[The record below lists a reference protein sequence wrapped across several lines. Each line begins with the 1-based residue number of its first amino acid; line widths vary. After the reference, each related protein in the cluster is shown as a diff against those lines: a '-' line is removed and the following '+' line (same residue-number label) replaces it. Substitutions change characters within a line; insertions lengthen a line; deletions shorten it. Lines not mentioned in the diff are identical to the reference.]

1 MPVCIA
7 VTKAGTACRFNARE
21 GSDKCGVH
29 RAWQPPLGRC
39 EAIMAAGSQCTN
51 KRHHADSTTC
61 WMHRN
66 STRTI
71 QMEAPAV
78 VVQTC
83 THAGPYGVGCGRE
96 VKQANAHNECKMHA
110 RMRKQREASQRR
122 IALYRR
128 VLGLYRDQRMA
139 AGFGGADQNAQN
151 ALVNEYRNATMGAFR
166 TILHANRDAVDV
178 TGDAI
183 WAAFVA
189 NPVRPDDVVIAEW
202 EDRQRRRAA
211 EDRQRGAAAPVGLLA
226 EIAGSTQNIHTRAVV
241 DQSKRG
247 MDFLLAVKVQS
258 GWDDESKVLGEL
270 KELWPAEKMLPVH
283 ADIRLWW
290 DQPSCFEPEDHMY
303 RRLLTGLW
311 TYIKSQEDAELRKEL
326 QKRMLEECREAKGKC
341 CQGHTNRLVNVLS
354 GFVEG
359 IEVQQTKGEIL
370 QQKFAAISNIED
382 EEERYVRATQVLAEL
397 GVGADEAGPW
407 LDAIATA

>member
-7 VTKAGTACRFNARE
+7 VTKAGTACRFNAKE

-51 KRHHADSTTC
+51 KRNHADSTTC

-71 QMEAPAV
+71 QVEAPAV
-78 VVQTC
+78 VVPTC
-83 THAGPYGVGCGRE
+83 THPGMYGAACGRE
-96 VKQANAHNECKMHA
+96 VKRANAHTECRLHE
-110 RMRKQREASQRR
+110 RMRQQREASQRR
-122 IALYRR
+122 VALYRR

-151 ALVNEYRNATMGAFR
+151 ALVNEYRTVTMTAFR

-178 TGDAI
+178 TGDDI

-189 NPVRPDDVVIAEW
+189 NPVRADDVVIAEW
-202 EDRQRRRAA
+202 VGRQA
-211 EDRQRGAAAPVGLLA
+211 QWAAAPA
-226 EIAGSTQNIHTRAVV
+226 APAGSLAAIAASSQNIHAPAVV
-241 DQSKRG
+241 EQAKRG
-247 MDFLLAVKVQS
+247 MEFLLAVPVPAGGQ
-258 GWDDESKVLGEL
+258 DAVLDELRA
-270 KELWPAEKMLPVH
+270 LWPAARLASMH
-283 ADIRLWW
+283 ADIRTWW
-290 DQPSCFEPEDHMY
+290 NKESCFTAGDWMY
-303 RRLLTGLW
+303 RHLLTGLW
-311 TYIKSQEDAELRKEL
+311 FYVKSQEDAERRKEL
-326 QKRMLEECREAKGKC
+326 EKRMLEECSEAVRMC
-341 CQGHTNRLVNVLS
+341 CQGHTNRLVNVLG

-359 IEVQQTKGEIL
+359 IDIVVAQPKGEIL
-370 QQKFAAISNIED
+370 QQKFALIANIED
-382 EEERYVRATQVLAEL
+382 EEERYVQATQVLAEL
-397 GVGADEAGPW
+397 GVGGDEAGVW